1 MTTFFAATKGTPVIW
16 TSSAAPAATPNS
28 TTAAKI
34 RSFGNLP
41 DGWHYGSGSGSPPW
55 VVRAALD
62 HLYQFMMLGFSE
74 TNAFIGGDGQ
84 IMVTAYRG
92 DHCVEVTI
100 ELDNTLS
107 VAHQFQGADVSF
119 SPEISKSQAYAE
131 LARVVGSIDQ
141 GKCDTFGLLTSTTL
155 ITGQGNFENSLL
167 ASQAEA
173 EERLFLMS
181 NAGSLAAA
189 ASALTP
195 ITSTPGSGEF
205 RQPIGR
211 STRPYLPRPAA

>member
-1 MTTFFAATKGTPVIW
+1 MTTLSVAAIGTPVIW

-41 DGWHYGSGSGSPPW
+41 DGWHYGSGSGSPAW

-62 HLYQFMMLGFSE
+62 LLYQFMMLGFSE
-74 TNAFIGGDGQ
+74 TNAFIGGEGQ

-92 DHCVEVTI
+92 DHCVEVTV

-107 VAHQFQGADVSF
+107 VAHQLQGVDVSF
-119 SPEISKSQAYAE
+119 SPEILKSQAYAE

-141 GKCDTFGLLTSTTL
+141 DKCDTFGLLTSTTL
-155 ITGQGNFENSLL
+155 IAGQGNFGNSLL
-167 ASQAEA
+167 ASQAGA
-173 EERLFLMS
+173 EGRLFLMS

-189 ASALTP
+189 PSALTP
-195 ITSTPGSGEF
+195 IISTQGLGEF
-205 RQPIGR
+205 RQPIGH